1 MTYDHNFWTS
11 KLLFCITKWSS
22 GVSVIV
28 IFTCRITLTGYLRFE
43 TKVSFSVSKVFC
55 YIGNKMFIQ
64 LFSSHYFYCCI
75 LFWSVRLGLFFFF
88 KLFFLFLSS
97 GFDRKKLKSPVT
109 HLSCISKSCL
119 WIPYVCEV
127 QMPMFLINLNCN
139 ILINYLHRMS
149 KRPNINLGV
158 YCVWLYEDDTNQN
171 LVTY

>member
-55 YIGNKMFIQ
+55 YIGNKMFIR

-75 LFWSVRLGLFFFF
+75 LFWSVRIGLFFVFV
-88 KLFFLFLSS
+88 FLSYFFYFWAQALTERS
-97 GFDRKKLKSPVT
+97 WNL
-109 HLSCISKSCL
+109 LS
-119 WIPYVCEV
+119 
-127 QMPMFLINLNCN
+127 LIC
-139 ILINYLHRMS
+139 H
-149 KRPNINLGV
+149 V
-158 YCVWLYEDDTNQN
+158 FQN
-171 LVTY
+171 LVYEFHTFAKYKCQCS